1 MKIFLLPIF
10 SFFTIATFGQVPAAM
25 PPEAT
30 TFYGKAMKNIKPEI
44 RSLIETNASQLKND
58 NLDSLKNELKKK
70 PGLSGFNSRDIDIIS
85 ILIMVKASQ
94 NADSNLKEL
103 VLSSKNNFD
112 SDLTIKTN
120 YILDYKSEIAK
131 SVSFLIEKITPF
143 DDRAFSNLK

>member
-1 MKIFLLPIF
+1 MKD
-10 SFFTIATFGQVPAAM
+10 
-25 PPEAT
+25 
-30 TFYGKAMKNIKPEI
+30 IKPEI
-44 RSLIETNASQLKND
+44 KMLIETNASLLKND

-70 PGLSGFNSRDIDIIS
+70 RGLSGLNSRELDIIAV
-85 ILIMVKASQ
+85 LIMVKASQ

-112 SDLTIKTN
+112 SNLTIKTN